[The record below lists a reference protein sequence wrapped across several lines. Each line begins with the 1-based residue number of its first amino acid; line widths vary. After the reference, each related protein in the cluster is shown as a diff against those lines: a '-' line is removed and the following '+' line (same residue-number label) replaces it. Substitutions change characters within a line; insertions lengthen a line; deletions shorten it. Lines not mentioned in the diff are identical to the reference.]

1 MLMENRYSPAH
12 PTEAPKAPEEQ
23 YSYYRRCQRFRKNGQ
38 QCKAPA
44 MKGQDVCYQ
53 HEGQEADE
61 SRRRAA
67 LESLQLPPLRDSTSI
82 LRAIEKMAQAVIED
96 RVDLKTI
103 GGMLNRLQS
112 ASLAVANP
120 QPRAAALHSSQDFNG
135 SSLPIIL
142 DLADEEL

>member
-1 MLMENRYSPAH
+1 MQSHQKHEQQVEPRI
-12 PTEAPKAPEEQ
+12 PEEW

-53 HEGQEADE
+53 HEGQEAPE

-82 LRAIEKMAQAVIED
+82 LRAIQKVAQAVIED

-112 ASLAVANP
+112 ASLAVTNP
-120 QPRAAALHSSQDFNG
+120 QPRAAALHKPQSFNG
-135 SSLPIIL
+135 SRLPII
-142 DLADEEL
+142 